1 VGLALPA
8 VGASSGAALAQTQK
22 PEKYIATVPQI
33 FDLWA
38 DPQERYDIFMTN
50 FTESTWTGPLM
61 GQELE
66 KVMKTF
72 VQYPP
77 RKLQSEGYTG
87 PITISG
93 YEKFEDIKKQLKD
106 YNIDINLGQ

>member
-1 VGLALPA
+1 
-8 VGASSGAALAQTQK
+8 
-22 PEKYIATVPQI
+22 
-33 FDLWA
+33 
-38 DPQERYDIFMTN
+38 
-50 FTESTWTGPLM
+50 M

-66 KVMKTF
+66 KVMKSF

-93 YEKFEDIKKQLKD
+93 YEQFENVKKQLKE

>member
-1 VGLALPA
+1 MLR
-8 VGASSGAALAQTQK
+8 SN
-22 PEKYIATVPQI
+22 IATVPQI

-50 FTESTWTGPLM
+50 FTESTWTGPLVN
-61 GQELE
+61 QELE
-66 KVMKTF
+66 KVMKSF

-77 RKLQSEGYTG
+77 RKLQSETYSG

-93 YEKFEDIKKQLKD
+93 YEKFEDVKKQLQNYK
-106 YNIDINLGQ
+106 IDINTGQ

>member
-1 VGLALPA
+1 
-8 VGASSGAALAQTQK
+8 
-22 PEKYIATVPQI
+22 
-33 FDLWA
+33 
-38 DPQERYDIFMTN
+38 MTT

-66 KVMKTF
+66 KVMKSF

-93 YEKFEDIKKQLKD
+93 YEKFENVRKQLKE

>member
-1 VGLALPA
+1 
-8 VGASSGAALAQTQK
+8 
-22 PEKYIATVPQI
+22 
-33 FDLWA
+33 
-38 DPQERYDIFMTN
+38 MTN
-50 FTESTWTGPLM
+50 FTESTWTGPLR

-66 KVMKTF
+66 KVMKSF

-93 YEKFEDIKKQLKD
+93 YEKFEDIKKQLQH